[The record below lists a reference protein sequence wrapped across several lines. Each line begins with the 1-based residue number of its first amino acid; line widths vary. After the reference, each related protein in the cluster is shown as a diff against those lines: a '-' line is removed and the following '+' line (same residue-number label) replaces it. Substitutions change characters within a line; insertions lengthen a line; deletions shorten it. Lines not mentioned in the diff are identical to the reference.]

1 MRYVTIFKVP
11 SCASVIHLIFF
22 EEVRA
27 GTLIKNERESMGSRK
42 TLAIVALVV
51 AIGAPLVLAHPAFAA
66 DPNVTQV
73 QDFIRNVIKVVA
85 GLAGL
90 VATVFF
96 VAGGFTY
103 ITSSGNPE
111 QLDKA
116 KRTLTWSAVGL
127 AIVIAAFVLA
137 NIVTTIASQA
147 FGS

>member
-1 MRYVTIFKVP
+1 
-11 SCASVIHLIFF
+11 
-22 EEVRA
+22 
-27 GTLIKNERESMGSRK
+27 MGSRK
-42 TLAIVALVV
+42 TLSIVALVV
-51 AIGAPLVLAHPAFAA
+51 AAGLPFIFVDPAFAA
-66 DPNVTQV
+66 DANVAQV
-73 QDFIRNVIKVVA
+73 QDFIRNVIKVIA

-90 VATVFF
+90 VATGFF

-116 KRTLTWSAVGL
+116 KRTLTWSAIGL

-137 NIVTTIASQA
+137 NIVTTLATQA